1 MSKKCTHCNII
12 VLDDT
17 EYCPFCHHVL
27 QKEEN
32 GTHQTEV
39 KNRYPDIAETVR
51 RVSIARRILLY
62 LAVAIGVICLF
73 TNYRTYD
80 GLLWSLIVIYGL
92 IYAVI
97 IVSLFSSEKLGAYG
111 KVGWTSFFALIY
123 TAVIDLVFGFT
134 RWSITYILPSWLIV
148 INAILVIFMIVDHAK
163 FQSYILHEFYIV
175 VMNVV
180 LFILIRVGL
189 LKQVAVA
196 EVALMM
202 SILIFLGILILG
214 GRAAHTEIARRF
226 HI

>member
-111 KVGWTSFFALIY
+111 KEMVNHIHSAIMAHSHKCDSGHLHDCRPCEISVVHTS
-123 TAVIDLVFGFT
+123 
-134 RWSITYILPSWLIV
+134 
-148 INAILVIFMIVDHAK
+148 
-163 FQSYILHEFYIV
+163 
-175 VMNVV
+175 
-180 LFILIRVGL
+180 
-189 LKQVAVA
+189 
-196 EVALMM
+196 
-202 SILIFLGILILG
+202 
-214 GRAAHTEIARRF
+214 
-226 HI
+226 